1 MLTATGRAR
10 NRGDGGISQSYGRNG
25 RNDGLLV
32 GGAEPRQSRAAGA
45 GPASATNESN
55 NIAVGCRDARRRSR
69 VRPKLVLQPYATR
82 CRGPAGAKDGPLRRK
97 PAGFHPLGWALGP
110 LTARLR
116 SRLCLVAKAV
126 RRQETEPGTLVTGPN
141 PRNDRGAM
149 TVVESLP
156 GFHPFGWGT
165 GSRPRPQAKNQ
176 ANSGFCPFAAH
187 RCHSYTRDIG
197 HGRGLR
203 GVRALSGGNTRAL
216 RALGNCCAAGRSGR
230 PGSISP
236 SLTPSDGDH

>member
-1 MLTATGRAR
+1 MAGSANPMVGTAATMA
-10 NRGDGGISQSYGRNG
+10 YW
-25 RNDGLLV
+25 L
-32 GGAEPRQSRAAGA
+32 AELSRANPELPVPVQPRRPTSRTTSQLAAGTRDVGRGCA
-45 GPASATNESN
+45 PSWCCSPTLRA
-55 NIAVGCRDARRRSR
+55 AVDQQAPKTDRSVENPR
-69 VRPKLVLQPYATR
+69 V
-82 CRGPAGAKDGPLRRK
+82 
-97 PAGFHPLGWALGP
+97 FIPLGGPWAP